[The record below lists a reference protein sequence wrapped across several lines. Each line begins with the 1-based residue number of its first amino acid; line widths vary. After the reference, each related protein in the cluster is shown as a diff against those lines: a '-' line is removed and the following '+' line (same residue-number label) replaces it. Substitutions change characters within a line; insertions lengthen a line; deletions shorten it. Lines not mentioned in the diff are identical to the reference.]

1 MERNIQ
7 LAVGSVI
14 DWEGRK
20 FKVILDDK
28 DDWRDAW
35 CVTCAL
41 ERKCNNLPFI
51 CNGNRRMDGN
61 NIHFEEI
68 GGAK

>member
-14 DWEGRK
+14 NWEGRK
-20 FKVILDDK
+20 FKVVLDRPNE
-28 DDWRDAW
+28 WRDT
-35 CVTCAL
+35 CCRTCAL
-41 ERKCNNLPFI
+41 ESKCDNLPFI
-51 CNGNRRMDGN
+51 CNSGRRIDGN
-61 NIHFEEI
+61 DVHFEEI